1 MTTPRD
7 DDETTTSTPVV
18 AAAAPATP
26 PPSVP
31 PPAAPAGTSGWDGGR
46 YSRPRRRRGW
56 DTVAF
61 FWGAVFVAVGLWFF
75 ATETLGLELPRIRWD
90 SVWPVLLIALGLV
103 VILRGMRERRS

>member
-7 DDETTTSTPVV
+7 DDETTTSTPIVT
-18 AAAAPATP
+18 AAAEAPRVSST
-26 PPSVP
+26 
-31 PPAAPAGTSGWDGGR
+31 AAPGAPGWQGDR
-46 YSRPRRRRGW
+46 YAPPRGRRGW

-75 ATETLGLELPRIRWD
+75 ATETLGLTLPRIRWD
-90 SVWPVLLIALGLV
+90 AVWPVLLIALGLV